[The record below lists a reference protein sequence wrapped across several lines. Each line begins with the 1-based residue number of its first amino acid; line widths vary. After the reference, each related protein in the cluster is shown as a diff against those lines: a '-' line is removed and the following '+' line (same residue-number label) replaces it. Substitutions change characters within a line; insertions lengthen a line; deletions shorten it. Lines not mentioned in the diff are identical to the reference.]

1 MSVLDRL
8 EAGFDRMIAAAR
20 GRSRVFDH
28 VWRAQQRYFDV
39 DAVRLA
45 AATAYYGFFAVF
57 AMVVV
62 LFFILGQVLDN
73 NRLVVERVQI
83 YLQANLP
90 QLQGDQIFAGSQQI
104 GIIALVGLV
113 IAGVGWVEN
122 LRSSQ
127 RALWQLQE
135 HPGNPVVRWLL
146 DLAVLVGLGLLL
158 LISIGIFAGV
168 QELIYWL
175 AGDFDQDP
183 VRVALRGFSTVLSGV
198 VDVSLG
204 AALLVGV
211 PRLRMSLRRLW
222 PSALLFAIGLGLLKT
237 LGKWYITRTE
247 HNPAYQLVA
256 GTIGLLLYMY
266 LLHQLLLF
274 AAALSATSPHGQVH
288 DLAGG
293 APRADVQAARRA
305 AELVEQAAEQ
315 AEHAAQ
321 VAANVVPPPGST
333 GMVSGGS
340 AGAERQEPS

>member
-1 MSVLDRL
+1 MSALDRL

-28 VWRAQQRYFDV
+28 VWRAQERYFDV

-62 LFFILGQVLDN
+62 LFFILGRVLGGN
-73 NRLVVERVQI
+73 KLVVERVQI

-90 QLQGDQIFAGSQQI
+90 QLQSDQIFAGSQQI
-104 GIIALVGLV
+104 GIIALAGLI

-135 HPGNPVVRWLL
+135 HPGNPVIRWLL

-158 LISIGIFAGV
+158 LVSIGIFAGM

-175 AGDFDQDP
+175 AGDVDQDP
-183 VRVALRGFSTVLSGV
+183 VRVALRGFSTLLSGV
-198 VDVSLG
+198 VDVFLG

-237 LGKWYITRTE
+237 AGKWYITRTE

-274 AAALSATSPHGQVH
+274 AAALSATSPHGRMR

-305 AELVEQAAEQ
+305 AELVEKAAV
-315 AEHAAQ
+315 ATEHAAE
-321 VAANVVPPPGST
+321 VAAHVAPPGT
-333 GMVSGGS
+333 PPVGPSGGS
-340 AGAERQEPS
+340 AGAEGSDPS